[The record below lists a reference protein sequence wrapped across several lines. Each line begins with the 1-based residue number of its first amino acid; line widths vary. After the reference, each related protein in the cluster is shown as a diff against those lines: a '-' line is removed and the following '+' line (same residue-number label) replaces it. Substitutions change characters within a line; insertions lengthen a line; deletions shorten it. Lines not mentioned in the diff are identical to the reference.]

1 MREFASDMAAFQE
14 GHRFEH
20 ISIKGISFRY
30 LLCGEGKT
38 TLTLLTGGMGL
49 AELNFSFIEKLE
61 VHYRILTFDYPI
73 GLDTNVDLTG
83 AVRALLGALGIKKT
97 VFVGESFGGYLAQII
112 ARKYPDITEGLC
124 LFSTAGLNAN
134 TVTSLKKKYAKI
146 AKPMLWVLG
155 HVPYA
160 WLKPTL
166 IKASLRHITR
176 ATDEELQYMREFLT
190 WAFKDYTGAFDVHM
204 TSLLIDIMNQTPC
217 RKEEFD
223 YLKGKVLLI
232 LPDDDDTFTPQMQRE
247 LIALFEEP
255 TVVEHIS
262 GGHLAPILQTGTY
275 VAAIRDFVNSKFEK

>member
-30 LLCGEGKT
+30 LLSGEGKT

-73 GLDTNVDLTG
+73 GLDTNVDLTD

-112 ARKYPDITEGLC
+112 ARRYPDIIEGLC
-124 LFSTAGLNAN
+124 LFSTAGLNEN
-134 TVTSLKKKYAKI
+134 TVASLKKKYAKI

-190 WAFKDYTGAFDVHM
+190 WAFKDYTEAFDVHM

-247 LIALFEEP
+247 LIALFEAP
-255 TVVEHIS
+255 TIVEHIL
-262 GGHLAPILQTGTY
+262 GGHLAPILQTETY
-275 VAAIRDFVNSKFEK
+275 VAAIWDFVNQRIEE

>member
-14 GHRFEH
+14 GHRFAH
-20 ISIKGISFRY
+20 ISVEGISFRY

-38 TLTLLTGGMGL
+38 TMTLLTGGMGL
-49 AELNFSFIEKLE
+49 AELNFAFIEKLE
-61 VHYRILTFDYPI
+61 EDYRIVAFDYPM
-73 GLDTNVDLTG
+73 GPSTDVALAD
-83 AVRALLGALGIKKT
+83 AVHALLKALGIRKT

-112 ARKYPDITEGLC
+112 ARRHPDMTEGLC
-124 LFSTAGLNAN
+124 LFSTAGLNESTIA
-134 TVTSLKKKYAKI
+134 SLKKKYAKM
-146 AKPMLWVLG
+146 ASPMLWVLG

-160 WLKPTL
+160 WLKAAL

-176 ATDEELQYMREFLT
+176 ATDEELRYMREFFT

-217 RKEEFD
+217 RKEEFG

-247 LIALFEEP
+247 LIALFEAP
-255 TVVEHIS
+255 MVVEHIR
-262 GGHLAPILQTGTY
+262 GGHLAPILQTETF
-275 VAAIRDFVNSKFEK
+275 VAAIRDFVNRKIQK

>member
-1 MREFASDMAAFQE
+1 MKAFASDIAAFQA
-14 GHRFEH
+14 GHRFEY
-20 ISIKGISFRY
+20 INVEGIPFRY

-61 VHYRILTFDYPI
+61 EHYRVLTFDYPM
-73 GLDTNVDLTG
+73 GLDTNAALAD
-83 AVRALLGALGIKKT
+83 AVHALLEQLGIEKT
-97 VFVGESFGGYLAQII
+97 IFVGESFGGYLAQII
-112 ARKYPDITEGLC
+112 ARKYPNITEGLC

-134 TVTSLKKKYAKI
+134 TVTSLKKKYARI
-146 AKPMLWVLG
+146 ARPMLWVLG
-155 HVPYA
+155 HIPYA

-166 IKASLRHITR
+166 IKASLRHITQ
-176 ATDEELQYMREFLT
+176 ATDDELQYMREFFT
-190 WAFKDYTGAFDVHM
+190 WAFKYYTGAFDVHM

-217 RKEEFD
+217 RKEEFN
-223 YLKGKVLLI
+223 YLKGRVMLI
-232 LPDDDDTFTPQMQRE
+232 LPDDDGTFTPQMQRE

-275 VAAIRDFVNSKFEK
+275 VAAIRDFVNSRFEK